1 MRYQWLVP
9 RCPAVNVRPDAVILF
24 IANAL
29 RTTRAGGDEKN
40 GQHSEQ
46 RRDGPRFTWRA
57 SGSNPV
63 SCGRHEPISTSFPA
77 LVPFAS
83 PPWGQVPFASPPRSS
98 PFCGP
103 PSDQVP
109 FASPPPKTILG
120 REAAQDPRGEHIAR
134 VTLKCHKAFVIW
146 ALCRGGP
153 WMSPFGLTKQKR
165 DIKRW
170 SLDVTF
176 RTY

>member
-83 PPWGQVPFASPPRSS
+83 PPLGSS
-98 PFCGP
+98 PFCVP
-103 PSDQVP
+103 PLDQVP
-109 FASPPPKTILG
+109 FAAPPLIKSLLRPPRQRLSWAAKRPKILG
-120 REAAQDPRGEHIAR
+120 VNILLA
-134 VTLKCHKAFVIW
+134 
-146 ALCRGGP
+146 
-153 WMSPFGLTKQKR
+153 SP
-165 DIKRW
+165 
-170 SLDVTF
+170 
-176 RTY
+176 